1 MATHHM
7 VYLSVGSNIGA
18 KLENCRRGI
27 AALAAAP
34 GVRITGTSPFYKTE
48 PVDFHAQNWFVNGI
62 VRIDSALD
70 PFELLERLQTVQREA
85 GRPAGGARFGPRV
98 LDLDLLMYDQLVL
111 EDPRLCLP
119 HPRMHRRRFVLQ
131 PLCDI
136 APTLVHPLLGKDI
149 RTLLSELGEHGQQV
163 VALR

>member
-1 MATHHM
+1 MAANHI
-7 VYLSVGSNIGA
+7 VYISVGSNIGD

-27 AALAAAP
+27 AALAAAA
-34 GVRITGTSPFYKTE
+34 GVRITGNSHFYKTE
-48 PVDFHAQNWFVNGI
+48 PVDFKAQDWFVNGVI
-62 VRIDSALD
+62 RIDSTLG
-70 PFELLERLQTVQREA
+70 PFELLERMQTVQREA
-85 GRPAGGARFGPRV
+85 GRPPDRVRLGPRV

-111 EDPRLCLP
+111 QEPRLCLP

-136 APTLVHPLLGKDI
+136 APTLVHPILGKDI
-149 RTLLSELGEHGQQV
+149 RSLLSALDEHGQEV